1 VLYIVH
7 FTAFCLGGPFFSGHG
22 VVTFDLKVHL
32 KVDNRIYFHVCQYSF
47 K

>member
-22 VVTFDLKVHL
+22 VYLMICVEWAEG
-32 KVDNRIYFHVCQYSF
+32 YFGLGF
-47 K
+47 T